1 MKMPRLLCLIRTF
14 VVSAAVLLLLPSS
27 LAAQNTA
34 ARPDR
39 GIMPGASYSVSDI
52 ENINLSN
59 GNLGLTIP
67 LVSLPPI
74 AGGKL
79 SLTLNATYN
88 SKLWNITRTENQMA
102 NGLWLSKLGG

>member
-1 MKMPRLLCLIRTF
+1 MKMPRLLCLIQTF
-14 VVSAAVLLLLPSS
+14 VFSATVLLLLPAS

-67 LVSLPPI
+67 RIV
-74 AGGKL
+74 A
-79 SLTLNATYN
+79 
-88 SKLWNITRTENQMA
+88 A
-102 NGLWLSKLGG
+102 NCGRQTKFDAERHIQQQALEHHSN